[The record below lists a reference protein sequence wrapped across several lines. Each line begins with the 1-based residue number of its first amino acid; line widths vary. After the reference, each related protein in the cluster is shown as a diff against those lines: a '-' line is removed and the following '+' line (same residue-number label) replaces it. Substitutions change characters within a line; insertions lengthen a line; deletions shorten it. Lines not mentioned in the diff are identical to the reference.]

1 MEATPAPAAAHPL
14 AGLPES
20 VHERVL
26 QLLDTQ
32 DVAALTCVSKA
43 SKALVRAS
51 RRWLVLRFMREP
63 GAEGKTALDHVLH
76 RIMEEESSD
85 GLAAVHMVCKDFHLA
100 AYPHL
105 RLKFTLTRNLQ
116 LGQVILETRV
126 GELPN
131 VPPHPRV
138 SFRRPAAN
146 ADE

>member
-1 MEATPAPAAAHPL
+1 MAANPL
-14 AGLPES
+14 VGLPPH
-20 VHERVL
+20 VCERVL
-26 QLLDTQ
+26 QRMDAS
-32 DVAALTCVSKA
+32 DFAALACVSKA
-43 SKALVRAS
+43 SATMVRTSGALAS

-85 GLAAVHMVCKDFHLA
+85 GLAAVHMVCKDLHLA

-105 RLKFTLTRNLQ
+105 RLKFTLTRTLQ
-116 LGQVILETRV
+116 LGQVSLDTRV

-138 SFRRPAAN
+138 SFRRPAAD